1 MGMDLRKSLVLLTLG
16 VIGTAGAQTPAP
28 GEVKRQAISVE
39 KANTSRRSDERPNT
53 GFEFMGIFV
62 GGRLVR
68 ECPIERVYGGA
79 IYDLSSIESACW
91 ATMSMRQNPRPNLRD
106 NDALPVVPVDK
117 KRPTGTRS
125 VRAVVVDGRIE
136 GLRVETDGF
145 QHAQQLFE
153 QLQQKLGKP
162 TIQGTSEVVSG
173 VGAKF
178 SSPEAVWNLPE
189 VYVHFSGIVGAI
201 DSGLIS
207 IYTPEQ
213 QARESARQEAQTKSF

>member
-1 MGMDLRKSLVLLTLG
+1 MEWRKSLVLLALG
-16 VIGTAGAQTPAP
+16 AIGTVGAQAPAP
-28 GEVKRQAISVE
+28 SEVKRQAISVE

-68 ECPIERVYGGA
+68 ECPVEQLYGGA
-79 IYDLSSIESACW
+79 IYDLSSLETACW
-91 ATMSMRQNPRPNLRD
+91 ATSNMRQGPRPNLRN
-106 NDALPVVPVDK
+106 NDALTVVPVSK
-117 KRPTGTRS
+117 KRPTGTRT
-125 VRAVVVDGRIE
+125 VTAVVVDGRIE

-162 TIQGTSEVVSG
+162 TIQGTSDVVSG

-178 SSPEAVWNLPE
+178 SSPEAVWNLPN
-189 VYVHFSGIVGAI
+189 VYVHFSGIVGAV
-201 DSGLIS
+201 DSGLILV
-207 IYTPEQ
+207 YTPEQ
-213 QARESARQEAQTKSF
+213 QAREAARQKAQTKSF